1 MKAIALC
8 LVIATGLIL
17 GYATLE
23 MPVLADPYSP
33 ASTHV
38 SPRYIEKADEETY
51 TPNLVTAI
59 LGDYR
64 SLDTMGE
71 VFVVF
76 AAAVGC
82 MLMLRKRQYR

>member
-8 LVIATGLIL
+8 IVMATGLL
-17 GYATLE
+17 LCYASLD
-23 MPVLADPYSP
+23 MPRLADPNSP

-51 TPNLVTAI
+51 TPNLVTAV

-64 SLDTMGE
+64 AFDTMGE

-76 AAAVGC
+76 ASAIGC
-82 MLMLRKRQYR
+82 MFLLRKRQSR